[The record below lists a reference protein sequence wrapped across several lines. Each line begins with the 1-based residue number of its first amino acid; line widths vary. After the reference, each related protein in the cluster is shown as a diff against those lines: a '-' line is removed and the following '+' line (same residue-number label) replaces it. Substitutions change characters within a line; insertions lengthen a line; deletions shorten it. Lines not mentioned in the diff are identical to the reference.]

1 MVGAGDSLASA
12 RRSVADSAERFAKL
26 PALDSIVRYV
36 VAGYA
41 VSGSVIS
48 AVRRQKQPSK

>member
-26 PALDSIVRYV
+26 PALDKCAL
-36 VAGYA
+36 AGDGG
-41 VSGSVIS
+41 VKHRH
-48 AVRRQKQPSK
+48 RRPA